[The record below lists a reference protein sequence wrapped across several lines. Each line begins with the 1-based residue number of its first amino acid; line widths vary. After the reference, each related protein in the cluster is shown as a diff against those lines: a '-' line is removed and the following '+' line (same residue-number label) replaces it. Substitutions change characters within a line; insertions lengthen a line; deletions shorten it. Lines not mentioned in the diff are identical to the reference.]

1 MPQDNVGYSPE
12 MMAPVDIREP
22 LPSDRSST
30 LPPYN
35 GYGTLED
42 SAQNCRH
49 LVPKPPKRDF
59 YKLINKSKIVLR
71 FGTRFINKPGH
82 EVPEDHRWV
91 ASHQPKIPHLHGLPG

>member
-1 MPQDNVGYSPE
+1 MLQGNVGYSPE

-22 LPSDRSST
+22 LPSDRGST

-35 GYGTLED
+35 GFGTLED

-71 FGTRFINKPGH
+71 FGTRFISKPGH
-82 EVPEDHRWV
+82 EVPEDLGWE
-91 ASHQPKIPHLHGLPG
+91 ALHPLLGPTAISWQC